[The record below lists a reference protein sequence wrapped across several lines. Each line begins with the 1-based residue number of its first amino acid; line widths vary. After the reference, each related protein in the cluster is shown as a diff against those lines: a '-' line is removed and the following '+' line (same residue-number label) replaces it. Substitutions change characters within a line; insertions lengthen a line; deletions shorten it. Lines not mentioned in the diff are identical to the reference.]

1 VIDKGRAIGRLWWSV
16 VREMGVGAKQ
26 TERDR
31 RRRAIL
37 DVARAVFFEEG
48 YSEASMSTIAA
59 RVGGSKATLYN
70 YFQSKKELFDAQI
83 REQCESHAAVVFDL
97 PPDGQNVR
105 RVLTDMGE
113 RFLDMLLSESGLQT
127 FRLVTSEAPRDP
139 SIGRIFYEA
148 GPMTGARR
156 LAVFLAQAER
166 TGGLPRLGDPLQAAQ
181 QFVAL
186 LQGGLY
192 KRRLLNM
199 IDHPTRE
206 EVLAE
211 VTAAVDTFMAA
222 FGPRA
227 D

>member
-1 VIDKGRAIGRLWWSV
+1 
-16 VREMGVGAKQ
+16 MGVGVKQ

-59 RVGGSKATLYN
+59 RLGGSKGTLYN
-70 YFQSKKELFDAQI
+70 YFQSKKELFDTQI

-97 PPDGQNVR
+97 PPDGKNVR

-113 RFLDMLLSESGLQT
+113 RFLDMLLSESSLQT
-127 FRLVTSEAPRDP
+127 FRLVASESQRDP

-148 GPMTGARR
+148 GPMNGAQR
-156 LAVFLAQAER
+156 LSVFLAQAESV
-166 TGGLPRLGDPLQAAQ
+166 GGLPRLNDPLRAAQ
-181 QFVAL
+181 QFVAM

-199 IDHPTRE
+199 IPHPTRE
-206 EVLAE
+206 EVLTE
-211 VTAAVDTFMAA
+211 VAATVDTFMAA
-222 FGPRA
+222 FGPRPY
-227 D
+227 